1 MIKLDREALISFG
14 RRSGRTVQQAA
25 GAAMVKLDREA
36 LISFGRRSGRT
47 VQAAGATMV
56 KLDREALISFGV
68 LGALLLVCLSVV
80 GFSLHARFAAAHE
93 LVTQSEL
100 LSRLEARSRSDAA
113 QRRLGVAPEAAF
125 VSAPT
130 QGLASAQLQAYLQRV
145 IGTNHAVLVS
155 SGTDP
160 TKGDSIRLRATFDTN
175 LRSLQALLYQ
185 LESGTPYVFVESIN
199 IDLPAADAQRPV
211 EDPLL
216 RITLALRAV
225 WRRDAA

>member
-1 MIKLDREALISFG
+1 MIKP
-14 RRSGRTVQQAA
+14 
-25 GAAMVKLDREA
+25 
-36 LISFGRRSGRT
+36 
-47 VQAAGATMV
+47 
-56 KLDREALISFGV
+56 DREALISFGV
-68 LGALLLVCLSVV
+68 LGALLLVCASMV
-80 GFSLHARFAAAHE
+80 GFSVQARFGAAHE
-93 LVTQSEL
+93 LVMRREL

-113 QRRLGVAPEAAF
+113 QRRSGVAPAAAF

-130 QGLASAQLQAYLQRV
+130 QGLAGAQLQAYLQHV

-160 TKGDSIRLRATFDTN
+160 AKGDSIRLRATFDTN

-185 LESGTPYVFVESIN
+185 LESGTPYVFVETIN
-199 IDLPAADAQRPV
+199 IELPAANTHGPV